1 MSMENENKENLPEH
15 LRQEVDE
22 AEKEAVARMEIEY
35 ELRNNARYKEFF
47 ATYHPDDIEEFI
59 KAYAR
64 RKVTWVNWGKFY
76 YEHNEDHQLRFYNMA
91 QSCLWQIQQ
100 KKLFNLQCQWRAE
113 KIKIPGITTTMDFRY
128 WEYNIKQCN
137 FVPPITQWE
146 FDLYLEYFQND
157 DAEID
162 PAEADY
168 EFEWQDYLR
177 FSEEYNNAKEG
188 EELIIPLWYQF
199 YDNRM
204 GTDKLM
210 NLNDVRGEKESKYLK
225 IYYEHINKAAPEEK
239 TEGSSS
245 KKEGTEY
252 LSVYNPNIIEKFV
265 RSYEDKDILK
275 YFLSYEK
282 SHKPM
287 DFADEL
293 AELAFKEL
301 KELSEVIPISA
312 STDWRDALI
321 EAWEDYRAKQILKL
335 LPLVYEDYLQ
345 KQELGISYENEESLE
360 INEEL
365 EEWKTAIVKGREL
378 SGEANDFNF

>member
-1 MSMENENKENLPEH
+1 MENENKENLPEH

-35 ELRNNARYKEFF
+35 ELRNNERYKDFF
-47 ATYHPDDIEEFI
+47 VNYHPDDIEEFI

-113 KIKIPGITTTMDFRY
+113 KIKIPGISTTMDFHY

-146 FDLYLEYFQND
+146 FDLYVEYFQND

-168 EFEWQDYLR
+168 EFEWQDFLR
-177 FSEEYNNAKEG
+177 FTEEYNNAKEG

-210 NLNDVRGEKESKYLK
+210 NLSDLRGEKESKYLK
-225 IYYEHINKAAPEEK
+225 IYYDHIHKVAPEEK
-239 TEGSSS
+239 ADVAST
-245 KKEGTEY
+245 KKEGNEY
-252 LSVYNPNIIEKFV
+252 LSVYNPNIVEKFV

-293 AELAFKEL
+293 AEMAFKEL

-312 STDWRDALI
+312 SSDWRDALI
-321 EAWEDYRAKQILKL
+321 EAWEDYRSKQILRL

-345 KQELGISYENEESLE
+345 KQELGISYETEDSTEV
-360 INEEL
+360 NEEL
-365 EEWKTAIVKGREL
+365 EEWKEAIIKGREL
-378 SGEANDFNF
+378 SGETGDFNF